1 MSTRERVEIFDT
13 TLRDGLQV
21 EGVSATVEDK
31 LRVAEQLDRLGI
43 AYIEGGWPGANPKDI
58 EFFRRAKTEL
68 HLPTSTLVAFGSTR
82 RPKGK
87 VDDDPTLRNLIEAET
102 EAVCIVAKSWD
113 YHVLNALNTTLDE
126 GEAMIADSVEFLR
139 ANGRRVMVDAEH
151 FFDGYQRNPEFAM
164 RALEAAV
171 VKGASHLVLCDT
183 NGGSLPHEVEAI
195 VATVKAHFRDDV
207 ILSIHCHDDTGCA
220 VANAMAAVRAG
231 ARQVQGCMNG
241 LGERTGNTNLTTVIP
256 NLALKM
262 GFDVLPEGR
271 LELLTS
277 VSNHVAELLNRPL
290 NHVAELL
297 NRPLNPQAP
306 YVGASAFAHKAG
318 LHVSAIARAKDAYE
332 HVAPELVG
340 NGTRFVVSEMAG
352 KATIKMKSE
361 ELGLPMD
368 GAAMNHVIDELK
380 RLEHEGYHFEAA
392 DASLELLMRKA
403 TGWTPDYF
411 TVESMRVITDELPNG
426 AFTTEATVKV
436 WIGDQRSV
444 HIAEGNGPV
453 NAIDQ
458 ALRNALLP
466 HYPGLADVHLT
477 DYKVRILDGA
487 TATGAVTRVLIDATD
502 GEKTWTTIGVSPNII
517 EASWQALF
525 DLIVYGL
532 LKLDATASAAAAE

>member
-1 MSTRERVEIFDT
+1 MTNERVEIFDT

-31 LRVAEQLDRLGI
+31 LRIAEQLDVLGVT
-43 AYIEGGWPGANPKDI
+43 YIEGGWPGANPKDI
-58 EFFRRAKTEL
+58 EFFHRAGAEL
-68 HLPTSTLVAFGSTR
+68 QLATATLVAFGSTR

-87 VDDDPTLRNLIEAET
+87 VDDDATLRNLIEANT

-126 GEAMIADSVEFLR
+126 GEAMIADSVEFL
-139 ANGRRVMVDAEH
+139 AGQGRRVMVDAEH
-151 FFDGYQRNPEFAM
+151 FFDGYKHNPEFAM
-164 RALEAAV
+164 RALEAAAV
-171 VKGASHLVLCDT
+171 NGASHLVLCDT

-195 VATVKAHFRDDV
+195 VGSVKAHFRDDV
-207 ILSIHCHDDTGCA
+207 IIAIHCHDDTGCA

-256 NLALKM
+256 NLQLKM
-262 GFDVLPEGR
+262 GFDVLPDGR
-271 LELLTS
+271 LERLTS
-277 VSNHVAELLNRPL
+277 VSH
-290 NHVAELL
+290 HIAELL

-332 HVAPELVG
+332 HVPPELVG

-352 KATIKMKSE
+352 KATINMKAE
-361 ELGLPMD
+361 ELGLPLD
-368 GAAMNHVIDELK
+368 GPAVNHVIDELK

-403 TGWTPDYF
+403 AGWKQDF
-411 TVESMRVITDELPNG
+411 FSIESMRVITDELQNG
-426 AFTTEATVKV
+426 EFTTEATVKV
-436 WIGDQRSV
+436 WVGDQRSV
-444 HIAEGNGPV
+444 HTAEGNGPV
-453 NAIDQ
+453 NAIDT
-458 ALRNALLP
+458 ALRAALVP
-466 HYPGLADVHLT
+466 HYPSLARVHLV

-487 TATGAVTRVLIDATD
+487 SATGAVTRVLIDATN
-502 GEKTWTTIGVSPNII
+502 GERSWTTIGVSSNII
-517 EASWQALF
+517 EASWQALS
-525 DLIVYGL
+525 DLIVFGL
-532 LKLDATASAAAAE
+532 LHAGAAD